1 MMQCG
6 KLLECALVAVVL
18 ATAWNLPA
26 QNKAADTALKTP
38 DKKTVAALEKE
49 IPEALLDGTVPGMSI
64 ALIRDGKTF
73 WAHGF
78 GVKDVKTNQ
87 LVTEET
93 TLEAAS
99 LSKPVFAYG
108 VLKLVDAGK
117 LDLDAPLTKYLPQRY
132 VEGDERLDKITARI
146 VLSHRTGF
154 RNWRGDGNAPLK
166 IYFMPGEKFSYSGEG
181 FVYLQKVVEQITGK
195 KLNEYMSEAVF
206 VPLGMTSSSYV
217 WRAEYDARTATGHD
231 ADGQPQDKWKP
242 QEANAASSLQTT
254 AGDYARFVEAVLDGK
269 GLKPATLQ
277 ELEKPHIAVDPA
289 CTNCTDRV
297 PGQLSKELFWGLGW
311 GIQETK
317 DGESLWH
324 WGDNGSFKAYVVAY
338 PKQKIG
344 LVMFLNGENGLA
356 IRDKMVRM
364 ALGGEQPAFVWAKY
378 DQYDSAAMR
387 FASAVRDK
395 GASAA
400 IEEFHPALVDG
411 SISEESIN
419 SLGYRVLYGMKKP
432 TEALRIFQLNVELH
446 PNSWNAYDSLGEIY
460 AKSGQK
466 DLAIENYQKSL
477 DLNPKNDGAVKMLA
491 ELRKEK
497 VPNQRD

>member
-1 MMQCG
+1 MMQRR
-6 KLLECALVAVVL
+6 KLLKCVLMAAVL
-18 ATAWNLPA
+18 AAPLNLAA
-26 QNKAADTALKTP
+26 QNKATDSPLKSP
-38 DKKTVAALEKE
+38 DKKTIAGLDKE
-49 IPEALLDGTVPGMSI
+49 ISESLRDATVPGMSI
-64 ALIRDGKTF
+64 ALIRDGKTY
-73 WAHGF
+73 WVHGF
-78 GVKDVKTNQ
+78 GVKDVKTKQ
-87 LVTEET
+87 PVTEET
-93 TLEAAS
+93 TFEAAS

-132 VEGDERLDKITARI
+132 IEGDDRLDKITARI
-146 VLSHRTGF
+146 VMSHRTGF
-154 RNWRGDGNAPLK
+154 RNWRGDGSNPLK
-166 IYFMPGEKFSYSGEG
+166 IYFTPGEKFSYSGEG

-206 VPLGMTSSSYV
+206 VPLGMASSSYI
-217 WRAEYDARTATGHD
+217 WTKEYDARSATGHD
-231 ADGQPQDKWKP
+231 ADGQPEEKWKP

-254 AGDYARFVEAVLDGK
+254 AADYARFVEAVLNGN

-344 LVMFLNGENGLA
+344 LVMFLNGQNGLA

-364 ALGGEQPAFVWAKY
+364 ALGGEQPAFAWAKY
-378 DQYDSAAMR
+378 DQYDSAAMQ
-387 FASAVRDK
+387 FARAVRDK
-395 GASAA
+395 GATVA

-419 SLGYRVLYGMKKP
+419 SQGYRVFYGMKKP
-432 TEALRIFQLNVELH
+432 AEALRIFQLNVELH

-460 AKSGQK
+460 AKNGQK
-466 DLAIENYQKSL
+466 ELAIENYQKSL

-491 ELRKEK
+491 ELRKK
-497 VPNQRD
+497 

>member
-1 MMQCG
+1 MMQRR
-6 KLLECALVAVVL
+6 KLLKCVLMAAVL
-18 ATAWNLPA
+18 AAPLNLAA
-26 QNKAADTALKTP
+26 QNKATDSPLKRP
-38 DKKTVAALEKE
+38 DKKTIAGLDKE
-49 IPEALLDGTVPGMSI
+49 ISESLRDATVPGMSI
-64 ALIRDGKTF
+64 ALIRDGKTY
-73 WAHGF
+73 WVHGF
-78 GVKDVKTNQ
+78 GVKDVKTKQ
-87 LVTEET
+87 PVTEET
-93 TLEAAS
+93 TFEAAS

-132 VEGDERLDKITARI
+132 IEGDDRLDKITARI
-146 VLSHRTGF
+146 VMSHRTGF
-154 RNWRGDGNAPLK
+154 RNWRGDGSNPLK
-166 IYFMPGEKFSYSGEG
+166 IYFTPGEKFSYSGEG

-206 VPLGMTSSSYV
+206 VPLGMASSSYI
-217 WRAEYDARTATGHD
+217 WTKEYDARSATGHD
-231 ADGQPQDKWKP
+231 ADGQPEEKWKP

-254 AGDYARFVEAVLDGK
+254 AADYARFVEAVLNGN

-344 LVMFLNGENGLA
+344 LVMFLNGQNGLA

-364 ALGGEQPAFVWAKY
+364 ALGGEQPAFAWAKY
-378 DQYDSAAMR
+378 DQYDSAAMQ
-387 FASAVRDK
+387 FARAVRDK
-395 GASAA
+395 GATVA

-419 SLGYRVLYGMKKP
+419 SQGYRVFYGMKKP
-432 TEALRIFQLNVELH
+432 AEALRIFQLNVELH

-460 AKSGQK
+460 AKNGQK
-466 DLAIENYQKSL
+466 ELAIENYQKSL

-491 ELRKEK
+491 ELRKK
-497 VPNQRD
+497 

>member
-1 MMQCG
+1 MHCRNLS
-6 KLLECALVAVVL
+6 KCALVVAVL
-18 ATAWNLPA
+18 AATLSLAA
-26 QNKAADTALKTP
+26 QNKEVAPALKTP

-49 IPEALLDGTVPGMSI
+49 IPESLRDATVPGMSI
-64 ALIRDGKTF
+64 ALIRDGKTY
-73 WAHGF
+73 WVHGF
-78 GVKDVKTNQ
+78 GVKDVKTKQ
-87 LVTEET
+87 PVTEET
-93 TLEAAS
+93 TFEAAS

-132 VEGDERLDKITARI
+132 VEGDDRLDKITARI

-154 RNWRGDGNAPLK
+154 RNWRGDGSNPLK
-166 IYFMPGEKFSYSGEG
+166 IYFTPGERFSYSGEG

-195 KLNEYMSEAVF
+195 KLNDYMNEAVF

-217 WRAEYDARTATGHD
+217 WAKEYDARTATGHD
-231 ADGQPQDKWKP
+231 ADGQPEEKWKP
-242 QEANAASSLQTT
+242 QEANVASSLQTT
-254 AGDYARFVEAVLDGK
+254 AGDYARFVEAVLNGN

-277 ELEKPHIAVDPA
+277 ELEKPQIAVDPA

-344 LVMFLNGENGLA
+344 VVMFLNGQNGLA
-356 IRDKMVRM
+356 IRDKLVQM
-364 ALGGEQPAFVWAKY
+364 ALGGEQPAFAWAKY

-395 GASAA
+395 GAEAA

-432 TEALRIFQLNVELH
+432 AQALRIFQLNVELH

-460 AKSGQK
+460 AKNGQK

-477 DLNPKNDGAVKMLA
+477 DLNPQNDGAVKMLA
-491 ELRKEK
+491 ELKK
-497 VPNQRD
+497 K

>member
-1 MMQCG
+1 MQRG
-6 KLLECALVAVVL
+6 KLLKCLFATAVL
-18 ATAWNLPA
+18 AAALTLSA
-26 QNKAADTALKTP
+26 QNKSTDSALKTP

-49 IPEALLDGTVPGMSI
+49 IPESLRDATVPGMSI
-64 ALIRDGKTF
+64 ALIRDGKTY
-73 WAHGF
+73 WVHGF
-78 GVKDVKTNQ
+78 GVKDVKTKQ
-87 LVTEET
+87 PVTEET
-93 TLEAAS
+93 TFEAAS

-132 VEGDERLDKITARI
+132 IEGDDRLDKITARI

-154 RNWRGDGNAPLK
+154 RNWRGDGSNPLK
-166 IYFMPGEKFSYSGEG
+166 IYFTPGERFSYSGEG
-181 FVYLQKVVEQITGK
+181 FVYLQKVVEQVTGK
-195 KLNEYMSEAVF
+195 KLNDYMNEAVF

-217 WRAEYDARTATGHD
+217 WAKEYDARTATGHD
-231 ADGQPQDKWKP
+231 ADGQPEEKWKP

-254 AGDYARFVEAVLDGK
+254 AGDYARFVEAVLNGN
-269 GLKPATLQ
+269 GVKPATLQ
-277 ELEKPHIAVDPA
+277 DLEKPQIAVDPA

-297 PGQLSKELFWGLGW
+297 PGQLSKELFWGLGL

-344 LVMFLNGENGLA
+344 VVMFLNGENGLA
-356 IRDKMVRM
+356 IRDKLVRM
-364 ALGGEQPAFVWAKY
+364 ALGGEQPAFAWAKY

-395 GASAA
+395 GAAAA

-419 SLGYRVLYGMKKP
+419 SLGYRVFYGMKKP
-432 TEALRIFQLNVELH
+432 AQALRIFQLNVELH
-446 PNSWNAYDSLGEIY
+446 PNSWNAYDSLGEMY
-460 AKSGQK
+460 AKNGQK

-491 ELRKEK
+491 DLRKK
-497 VPNQRD
+497 